1 MGLAL
6 TGVVINSDHIMVKC
20 SQGWCESCACP
31 SGEGPEEVHLHLS
44 VTLCTPT
51 ELIELLKLFKMEDL
65 NLLYHADVME
75 WPLFCCTLTSLQ
87 ETLPAILSFSL
98 VGLYPLWST

>member
-1 MGLAL
+1 MRAVHAHQERGLK
-6 TGVVINSDHIMVKC
+6 KC
-20 SQGWCESCACP
+20 
-31 SGEGPEEVHLHLS
+31 VFVLS

-65 NLLYHADVME
+65 NSLYHADVME